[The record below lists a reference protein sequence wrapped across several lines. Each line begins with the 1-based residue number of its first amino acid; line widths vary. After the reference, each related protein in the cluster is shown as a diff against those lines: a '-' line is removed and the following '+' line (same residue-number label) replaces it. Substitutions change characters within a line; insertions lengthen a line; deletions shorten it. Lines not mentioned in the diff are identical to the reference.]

1 MDSIIDAV
9 SSNFYDAVPIEA
21 YTYSFSL
28 LESIILSSIASFTC
42 ILLSPPT
49 QIN

>member
-9 SSNFYDAVPIEA
+9 SSNFYDVVPIEA
-21 YTYSFSL
+21 YTYSIFVTRVFC
-28 LESIILSSIASFTC
+28 SIQCSFIC

-49 QIN
+49 QIQ